1 MKKETKKVAA
11 KRIAK
16 TEKTES
22 NYGKLLAANKAYKVN
37 VAQLQFVVDTINA
50 FARKK
55 DPEICAFFKAQGI
68 DFMPAEKRNIKKE
81 GKRYLTPEVV
91 LAGWKTELV
100 TIDENG
106 NKVYNRR
113 IKGELRPVTKWSAF
127 VVMQCAT
134 RVWAALELQARKAAR
149 LAAKQQKDSAK

>member
-11 KRIAK
+11 KRIA
-16 TEKTES
+16 KTES

-37 VAQLQFVVDTINA
+37 TAELQFVVDTINA
-50 FARKK
+50 FARKH

-68 DFMPAEKRNIKKE
+68 DYMPAEKRNMKD
-81 GKRYLTPEVV
+81 GKRYLTAEVV

-113 IKGELRPVTKWSAF
+113 IKGELRPVTRWSAF

>member
-16 TEKTES
+16 TD
-22 NYGKLLAANKAYKVN
+22 NYGKLLAANRAYRVN
-37 VAQLQFVVDTINA
+37 TAELQFVVDTINA

-68 DFMPAEKRNIKKE
+68 DFMPAEKRNMKD
-81 GKRYLTPEVV
+81 GKRYLTAEVV

-149 LAAKQQKDSAK
+149 LAAKQKDSTK

>member
-1 MKKETKKVAA
+1 MKKETQKVAA

-37 VAQLQFVVDTINA
+37 TAELQFVVDTINA

-68 DFMPAEKRNIKKE
+68 DFMPCEKRNMKE

-91 LAGWKTELV
+91 LAGWKSELV
-100 TIDENG
+100 TIENG

>member
-16 TEKTES
+16 TES
-22 NYGKLLAANKAYKVN
+22 NYGKLLAANKAY
-37 VAQLQFVVDTINA
+37 
-50 FARKK
+50 
-55 DPEICAFFKAQGI
+55 
-68 DFMPAEKRNIKKE
+68 
-81 GKRYLTPEVV
+81 
-91 LAGWKTELV
+91 
-100 TIDENG
+100 
-106 NKVYNRR
+106 NRR
-113 IKGELRPVTKWSAF
+113 VKGELRPVTKWSAF

>member
-11 KRIAK
+11 KRIA
-16 TEKTES
+16 KTES

-37 VAQLQFVVDTINA
+37 TAELQFVVETINA

-68 DFMPAEKRNIKKE
+68 DFMPAEKRNMKD
-81 GKRYLTPEVV
+81 GKRYLTADVV
-91 LAGWKTELV
+91 LAGWESELV

-113 IKGELRPVTKWSAF
+113 VKGELRPVTKWSAF